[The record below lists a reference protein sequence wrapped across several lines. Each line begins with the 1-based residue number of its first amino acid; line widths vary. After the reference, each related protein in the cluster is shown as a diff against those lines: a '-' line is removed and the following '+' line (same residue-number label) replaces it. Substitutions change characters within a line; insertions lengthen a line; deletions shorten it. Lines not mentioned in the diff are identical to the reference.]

1 MIRRRSPAPVYAA
14 LAACLVPAQW
24 NLLAAC
30 SVNSP
35 TLNFGSYNPI
45 AGSVATT
52 NTTVTVSCSGLGL
65 LISYRVTLDGGSSGS
80 TANRTMKSGANA
92 LPYNVYTDAAYS
104 TIWDNATG
112 VTGSFL
118 ITLGTSSAD
127 ITAYGRILASQPAP
141 AGAYA
146 DSLVIT
152 LSY

>member
-1 MIRRRSPAPVYAA
+1 MSASGRRFPACAV
-14 LAACLVPAQW
+14 LVAGLMPAQW

-45 AGSVATT
+45 AGTVVTS
-52 NTTVTVSCSGLGL
+52 NTTITVSCTGLGL

-92 LPYNVYTDAAYS
+92 LPYNVYSDAAYS
-104 TIWDNATG
+104 TIWDNVTG

-118 ITLGTSSAD
+118 ITLTVSSAD
-127 ITAYGRILASQPAP
+127 LTAYGRILASQPAP

-146 DSLVIT
+146 DTLVIT

>member
-1 MIRRRSPAPVYAA
+1 MSGVARAGSRCA
-14 LAACLVPAQW
+14 AACL
-24 NLLAAC
+24 LLAPRLLFAAC

-35 TLNFGSYNPI
+35 TLNFGGYNPI
-45 AGSVATT
+45 AGTVVTSNA
-52 NTTVTVSCSGLGL
+52 TVTVSCTGLGL

-127 ITAYGRILASQPAP
+127 VTAYGRILASQPAP

-146 DSLVIT
+146 DNLLIT